1 MRRRNTVW
9 FVGILLSFMAS
20 HTLGLSLGS
29 VTVESYLNQ
38 PLRLRIEI
46 LQLEDTRLDDVTVQM
61 ASTDDFVQ
69 FGIERV
75 EVLSSVRFRTEELA
89 DSAQVLLTSN
99 AIITEPYLRFVLE
112 TRWPSGRQLSEHTVL
127 LDLPVFTDET
137 ARAESSLRQPISTV
151 LGAPDANDE
160 SNPALADAEPERTAL
175 PERNTIETNSGSTLI
190 RIARQI
196 RPDES
201 VSLQQTMIAIQALNP
216 DAFADG
222 NINRLLSGQ
231 ILRLPTEQEIR
242 TIDAAEALV
251 EVGQQNRDMTEV
263 EPFIVPGQ
271 TDSEM
276 SRPSG
281 RLSVVASDSDAT
293 DASSMAPPASQED
306 AELDRRIA
314 ELESELSVRQEEASR
329 ARVDRE
335 NLDLRLA
342 DLDAQIEAAQELIRL
357 QDIRL
362 AQLRESLAMAAAAAE
377 AAAEEEAASRAS
389 DEQTTPTSTAPAGLL
404 AVLASN

>member
-9 FVGILLSFMAS
+9 FVGILLSFMAP

-46 LQLEDTRLDDVTVQM
+46 LQLEDTRLDDVIVQM

-151 LGAPDANDE
+151 SGAPDANEE
-160 SNPALADAEPERTAL
+160 SNPALADA
-175 PERNTIETNSGSTLI
+175 
-190 RIARQI
+190 
-196 RPDES
+196 
-201 VSLQQTMIAIQALNP
+201 
-216 DAFADG
+216 
-222 NINRLLSGQ
+222 
-231 ILRLPTEQEIR
+231 
-242 TIDAAEALV
+242 
-251 EVGQQNRDMTEV
+251 
-263 EPFIVPGQ
+263 
-271 TDSEM
+271 
-276 SRPSG
+276 
-281 RLSVVASDSDAT
+281 
-293 DASSMAPPASQED
+293 
-306 AELDRRIA
+306 
-314 ELESELSVRQEEASR
+314 
-329 ARVDRE
+329 
-335 NLDLRLA
+335 
-342 DLDAQIEAAQELIRL
+342 
-357 QDIRL
+357 
-362 AQLRESLAMAAAAAE
+362 
-377 AAAEEEAASRAS
+377 
-389 DEQTTPTSTAPAGLL
+389 
-404 AVLASN
+404 

>member
-1 MRRRNTVW
+1 MLRRNTVW

-160 SNPALADAEPERTAL
+160 SNPALADAESERTAL
-175 PERNTIETNSGSTLI
+175 PERNTIETNSGSTL
-190 RIARQI
+190 
-196 RPDES
+196 
-201 VSLQQTMIAIQALNP
+201 
-216 DAFADG
+216 
-222 NINRLLSGQ
+222 
-231 ILRLPTEQEIR
+231 
-242 TIDAAEALV
+242 
-251 EVGQQNRDMTEV
+251 
-263 EPFIVPGQ
+263 
-271 TDSEM
+271 
-276 SRPSG
+276 
-281 RLSVVASDSDAT
+281 
-293 DASSMAPPASQED
+293 
-306 AELDRRIA
+306 
-314 ELESELSVRQEEASR
+314 
-329 ARVDRE
+329 
-335 NLDLRLA
+335 
-342 DLDAQIEAAQELIRL
+342 
-357 QDIRL
+357 
-362 AQLRESLAMAAAAAE
+362 
-377 AAAEEEAASRAS
+377 
-389 DEQTTPTSTAPAGLL
+389 
-404 AVLASN
+404 